1 MRKQTKP
8 KVSRRKERINVRAE
22 VNETGNK
29 KFLKINEPSADIF
42 EKINVDKL
50 LTRLRKKEKII
61 KSEIKEEKE

>member
-22 VNETGNK
+22 INETGNK
-29 KFLKINEPSADIF
+29 KVLKINEPSADIF